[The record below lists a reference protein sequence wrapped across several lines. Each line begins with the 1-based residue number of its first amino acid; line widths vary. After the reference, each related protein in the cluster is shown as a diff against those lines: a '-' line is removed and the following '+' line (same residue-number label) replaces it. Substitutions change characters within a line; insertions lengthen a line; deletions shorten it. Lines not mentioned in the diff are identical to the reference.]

1 MTTPSYDTDFY
12 QWTQEQA
19 AALRAQD
26 WAALDLA
33 HLAEEIEGL
42 CHSAR
47 HHLTMLALGFLEL
60 IYRPCGHEE
69 GQYYWQSAVIDH
81 ERAMLASSLEE
92 SPRLRPILERQ
103 LPEAYTWARARHA
116 SADPAAERAAG
127 VLSLVP
133 DRAARRALV
142 AERGPGTA
150 AVS

>member
-103 LPEAYTWARARHA
+103 LPEAYTWARAHVMRRQTPPRSEPPECCPWSLTA
-116 SADPAAERAAG
+116 LLDERWWPSEAPAR
-127 VLSLVP
+127 LP
-133 DRAARRALV
+133 
-142 AERGPGTA
+142 
-150 AVS
+150 